1 MEVAA
6 ISCIINYYAQYYIPA
21 APHEA
26 IQIPS
31 SLIYASA
38 GDNVHNQ
45 IQGELQLLA
54 RVKSNS

>member
-6 ISCIINYYAQYYIPA
+6 ISCIINYYSQYYIPA

-31 SLIYASA
+31 SLIYVSA
-38 GDNVHNQ
+38 GYNVHNQ
-45 IQGELQLLA
+45 IQGELQLLS
-54 RVKSNS
+54 RVTLNS